1 MIRVAVFLALALLLV
16 SAVAASDHQKP
27 LEIANASSGAW
38 DFHNASEQGI
48 RDDAIVWL
56 QICNPTYPRRPIPM
70 LKKDKGVHS
79 A

>member
-56 QICNPTYPRRPIPM
+56 QICNPTYPRGRIRPVE
-70 LKKDKGVHS
+70 KNKGIHN